1 MASLNEIAYNLKN
14 LMYGGSST
22 TGEESI
28 GIRQIKFWIHYHRAQ
43 LIKEESMSGKGVDH
57 SFFQDLLIRRPMDR
71 FISIPEWE
79 TYVDAN
85 SNASEML
92 VYSERTIAAA
102 GISGARQIDHIDFYG
117 RDFSD
122 YHTDEEP
129 GDYGV
134 MKINLPDLIHVD
146 GHGLKNLRLRKG
158 QTSYNQNTSNIDVPI
173 VSYSEGTNKKYNRFT
188 SKSPA
193 AYIQPSA
200 DNIDVLTITNLK
212 SFLRNTA
219 NGYTVPIQYRV
230 YANALYS
237 DPTKYDGQNTGF
249 VWNDDMQ
256 YPMPET
262 LIPELNRRVLGQE
275 MGVVLQTKDDRID
288 DNIDSTNVQQE
299 VQEQVPSRQRR
310 SR

>member
-57 SFFQDLLIRRPMDR
+57 AFFQELLIRRPMDR
-71 FISIPEWE
+71 LIGTPEWE
-79 TYVDAN
+79 AYLDAN

-92 VYSERTIAAA
+92 VYSDRTANLA
-102 GISGARQIDHIDFYG
+102 GLPFGRSLDHIDFYG
-117 RDFSD
+117 RDFFD
-122 YHTDEEP
+122 YHTNEE
-129 GDYGV
+129 GSDYG
-134 MKINLPDLIHVD
+134 KIAINLPDLIHAD
-146 GHGLKNLRLRKG
+146 GHGIKNLRLRKS
-158 QTSYNQNTSNIDVPI
+158 QTQYNQNTSNIDVPI
-173 VSYSEGTNKKYNRFT
+173 VSYNEGTNKKYNRFT

-193 AYIQPSA
+193 AYIQHAA
-200 DNIDVLTITNLK
+200 DNIDVLIIKNLK
-212 SFLRNTA
+212 SVLHNTT

-256 YPMPET
+256 YPIPET

-275 MGVVLQTKDDRID
+275 MGVALQTKDDRID

>member
-43 LIKEESMSGKGVDH
+43 LIKEESMSGKGVNH
-57 SFFQDLLIRRPMDR
+57 AFFQELLIRRTMDR
-71 FISIPEWE
+71 FIRVPEWGV
-79 TYVDAN
+79 YVDLN

-102 GISGARQIDHIDFYG
+102 GISGSRLIDGIDFYG
-117 RDFSD
+117 RDFFD
-122 YHTDEEP
+122 YHTDEELS
-129 GDYGV
+129 DYGV

-158 QTSYNQNTSNIDVPI
+158 QANYNQNTSNIDVPI
-173 VSYSEGTNKKYNRFT
+173 VSYNEGTNKKYNRFT

-193 AYIQPSA
+193 AYIQHAA
-200 DNIDVLTITNLK
+200 DNIDVLTIKNLK
-212 SFLRNTA
+212 SVLRNTSS
-219 NGYTVPIQYRV
+219 GYGAPIQYRV

-256 YPMPET
+256 YPIPET
-262 LIPELNRRVLGQE
+262 LIPELNRRVLAQE
-275 MGVVLQTKDDRID
+275 MGVALQTKDDRID

-299 VQEQVPSRQRR
+299 VQRQVPGGQRR
-310 SR
+310 AR